1 MKVKRENACEVAIA
15 QPRRRDRKRGGDR
28 RRRWGGR
35 DADEDG
41 AGVQFSPCRR
51 VLFDTPRY
59 NINDVGV
66 INGMIV
72 YCKVSEHVL
81 PAVEVCSLC
90 RQTLIKCQYDPKS
103 PSYYACL
110 CD

>member
-1 MKVKRENACEVAIA
+1 MLWDRALNCVKLKSLLYQLKMSHAM
-15 QPRRRDRKRGGDR
+15 
-28 RRRWGGR
+28 
-35 DADEDG
+35 
-41 AGVQFSPCRR
+41 QFSPCRR

-72 YCKVSEHVL
+72 YRKVSEHVL

-90 RQTLIKCQYDPKS
+90 RQTLIKCQYDSKS
-103 PSYYACL
+103 PSYNACL